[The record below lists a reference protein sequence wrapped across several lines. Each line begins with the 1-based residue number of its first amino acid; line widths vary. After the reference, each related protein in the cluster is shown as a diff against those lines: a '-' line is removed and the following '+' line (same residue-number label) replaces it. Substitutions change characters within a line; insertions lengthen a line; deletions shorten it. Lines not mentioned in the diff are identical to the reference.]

1 MNAQKRQQLKIA
13 LQGLISLSL
22 PLFLSGCQM
31 PVRSTKVA
39 ASGTNPAS
47 QSSGNSAAAAET
59 AKLDAAADAI
69 IQSIKPTQ
77 FANRDFY
84 ISDFGAV
91 AGQDATA
98 AIAAAIAACHQAG
111 GGRVVV
117 SAGRWLTGAIYL
129 KSNVNLHLEKNAV
142 LAFSTDPKAY
152 LPYVRTRWEGVELMG
167 YSPLIY
173 AYEEQNIA
181 ITGEGI
187 LEGGGSNQSWWPW
200 KGKWKHTP
208 WLLDASTDQQQS
220 RAPLFAMAEAGV
232 PVADRV
238 LTPNFLRP
246 PFIQPYRCQ
255 KVLVEGVTIRNSPFW
270 LLNPVLC
277 TDVVVRR
284 VNFVSHGPNSD
295 GCDPE
300 SCNRVLIENCLFD
313 TGDDCIA
320 LKSGR
325 NNDGRRVATP
335 VQHVV
340 IQDCLM
346 KAGHGGVVLGSEI
359 SGGANHIYA
368 RRLRMSSP
376 DLDRG
381 LRIKTN
387 SLRGGLIDTVAMWDI
402 DIGQVKDVLVI
413 NFYYE
418 EGDAGHFLPQVR
430 NISLHNWRV
439 AQAERLFE
447 LRGLPRA
454 AIGAVSLSQI
464 NIQQA
469 KLGVLEQ
476 VPQLQLKEV
485 FLNGKLLP
493 HPLEAS
499 AQGGV

>member
-1 MNAQKRQQLKIA
+1 MGR
-13 LQGLISLSL
+13 G
-22 PLFLSGCQM
+22 G
-31 PVRSTKVA
+31 
-39 ASGTNPAS
+39 
-47 QSSGNSAAAAET
+47 
-59 AKLDAAADAI
+59 AD
-69 IQSIKPTQ
+69 
-77 FANRDFY
+77 
-84 ISDFGAV
+84 
-91 AGQDATA
+91 
-98 AIAAAIAACHQAG
+98 
-111 GGRVVV
+111 
-117 SAGRWLTGAIYL
+117 
-129 KSNVNLHLEKNAV
+129 
-142 LAFSTDPKAY
+142 
-152 LPYVRTRWEGVELMG
+152 G

-208 WLLDASTDQQQS
+208 WQLDANTDQQQS

-232 PVADRV
+232 AVADRV
-238 LTPNFLRP
+238 LQPNFLRP

-277 TDVVVRR
+277 TDVVVRG

-325 NNDGRRVATP
+325 NNDGRRLATP
-335 VQHVV
+335 VQNVV

-359 SGGANHIYA
+359 SGGAKHIYA

-376 DLDRG
+376 NLDRG

-418 EGDAGHFLPQVR
+418 EGDTGNFLPDVR

-447 LRGLPRA
+447 LRGLPPRSHWCCEPQPNQYSTGQPGCVGTSSKVTAGQGVSEWQAVTFAFDGFSAGWGLTMQRHQRQHIFFCLQSATAGQKQGRQFTLRA
-454 AIGAVSLSQI
+454 EL
-464 NIQQA
+464 IQH
-469 KLGVLEQ
+469 G
-476 VPQLQLKEV
+476 
-485 FLNGKLLP
+485 
-493 HPLEAS
+493 
-499 AQGGV
+499 